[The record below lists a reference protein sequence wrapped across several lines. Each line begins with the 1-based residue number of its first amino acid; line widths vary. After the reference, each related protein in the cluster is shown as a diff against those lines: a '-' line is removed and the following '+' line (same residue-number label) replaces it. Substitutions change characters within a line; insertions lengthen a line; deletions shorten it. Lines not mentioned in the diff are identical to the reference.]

1 MLRIGSPSLPP
12 RQGQF
17 DTCPHCAGR
26 LTRVESFLN
35 TRVEQAGSH
44 IQVCR
49 LPEAHLG
56 RLMDESLR
64 RKLILPPDLE
74 STEELRQMVRE
85 DIEEQRKIVQKLR
98 RKLN

>member
-1 MLRIGSPSLPP
+1 
-12 RQGQF
+12 
-17 DTCPHCAGR
+17 
-26 LTRVESFLN
+26 
-35 TRVEQAGSH
+35 
-44 IQVCR
+44 
-49 LPEAHLG
+49 
-56 RLMDESLR
+56 MDESLR